1 MNVGPSSS
9 IAIRIRVS
17 RLKCDSFSP
26 SRFFRK
32 PFTNGTSNRLTQSAK
47 PYLLRIVR
55 ILPQRFTLRY
65 TLGMV
70 VIFIKYSPLPLGE
83 GRAEGRTTNKKTP
96 LTSPRRVHLG
106 RPDFSKGDGSRT
118 DPFQF

>member
-17 RLKCDSFSP
+17 RFKWASFSP
-26 SRFFRK
+26 SRFLKK
-32 PFTNGTSNRLTQSAK
+32 PLTRATSNRLTQSAK

-55 ILPQRFTLRY
+55 ISPQRFTLRY

-70 VIFIKYSPLPLGE
+70 VIFIAARDSHPKRGCEEGYLNSPL
-83 GRAEGRTTNKKTP
+83 
-96 LTSPRRVHLG
+96 
-106 RPDFSKGDGSRT
+106 DGVEFQSRG
-118 DPFQF
+118 